1 MKELTFNLPIAEF
14 YLQINTSNQGLF
26 RSFHQWPQ
34 VEITNPNNCLGVI
47 SIQNFENDFSEQS
60 DEPIVRWE
68 GKICHYSCFGCEG
81 IIEPE
86 KTAILKI
93 NSQARFHDIEYFIRV
108 VTAIRIFNLGG
119 IMVHAA
125 GIENDGFGFL
135 FTGYSGAGK
144 TTVCRVSEG
153 QKILNDDLVILNSSD
168 NGWNIYSTPFT
179 NPTQVKPTSGK
190 SPLHMILHLK
200 QARIHQLTDVPNSK
214 AIAEL
219 LTHCPVISMSSVL
232 LPELISRCI
241 KIIDHTRVKELHF
254 LPDNGFW
261 ELLIGAT

>member
-1 MKELTFNLPIAEF
+1 MKELTFNLLIADH
-14 YLQINTSNQGLF
+14 YLQINTFNEGLF

-34 VEITNPNNCLGVI
+34 VEITNPNNCLGII
-47 SIQNFENDFSEQS
+47 SIHNYENDFPEQS
-60 DEPIVRWE
+60 DGPIIRWD

-81 IIEPE
+81 MIEPE
-86 KTAILKI
+86 NTAILKI
-93 NSQARFHDIEYFIRV
+93 NSQARFQDIEYFIRV
-108 VTAIRIFNLGG
+108 VTAVRIFNIGG

-125 GIENDGFGFL
+125 GIEKDGFGFL

-144 TTVCRVSEG
+144 TTVCRVSTG
-153 QKILNDDLVILNSSD
+153 QKILNDDLVILNFSD

-214 AIAEL
+214 AVADL
-219 LTHCPVISMSSVL
+219 LSHCPVISISSVL
-232 LPELISRCI
+232 LPELISRCS
-241 KIIDHTRVKELHF
+241 KIIGHTSVKELLF
-254 LPDNGFW
+254 LPDKGFW